1 MALTHATAVRNT
13 LADAI
18 NTAVNAGAGAGKLVI
33 MTSADVEVAT
43 LTMSDPAFGAATS
56 GSITANAIADDTNAT
71 GGTAALFK
79 VTDSTGAEVYRG
91 TVGTSGADLNLSS
104 LSIAAGDTVS
114 VTSLVYTASA

>member
-18 NTAVNAGAGAGKLVI
+18 NTAVNAGAGAGQLVI

-104 LSIAAGDTVS
+104 LSIGAGDTVS